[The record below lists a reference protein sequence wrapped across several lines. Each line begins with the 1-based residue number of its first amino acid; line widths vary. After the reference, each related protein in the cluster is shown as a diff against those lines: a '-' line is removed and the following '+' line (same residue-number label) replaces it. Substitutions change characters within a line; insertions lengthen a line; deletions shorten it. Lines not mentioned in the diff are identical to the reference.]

1 MEGART
7 VSAQLVLQWV
17 LAALLGVGLIAEVAS
32 RIWMGRK
39 KGVDAVASEADEAA
53 GELLKMLKEQNTM
66 LKEQNELLRQQLD
79 QREEDHK
86 RERGELKAREEKL
99 EARLGRLEESYRDL
113 VLTVTSSR
121 YCVNADECGD
131 YDAGDR
137 RSAGGKP
144 PRSRKRAEAPAEG
157 TD

>member
-53 GELLKMLKEQNTM
+53 GELLKM